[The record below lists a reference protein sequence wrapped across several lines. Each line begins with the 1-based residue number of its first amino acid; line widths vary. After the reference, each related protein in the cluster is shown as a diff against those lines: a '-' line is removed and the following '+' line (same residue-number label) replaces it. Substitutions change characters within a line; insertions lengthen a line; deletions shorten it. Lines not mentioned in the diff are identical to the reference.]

1 MQPYTDRDGDKTI
14 IGYEDGDD
22 FIRIHYQDGAV
33 LEFRAPTIELA
44 HVINLRQLARLG
56 DGLPRYLGRF
66 VNVRL
71 ARRIR

>member
-1 MQPYTDRDGDKTI
+1 MQPYTDRDGDQTI

-22 FIRIHYQDGAV
+22 FIRIHYQDGTV
-33 LEFRAPTIELA
+33 LEFLAREVSLA

-56 DGLPRYLGRF
+56 DGLPHYLRRF
-66 VNVRL
+66 VNLRL